1 MKKLNFI
8 FFLLLFAILKSC
20 SNYNDIYNVM
30 SFNIRLDTPSDGIN
44 NWENRK
50 EGIIS
55 LIKNQKID
63 ILGVQEAL
71 PNQIDYLAKQFD
83 GYSLIGQ
90 GRDGGNNGEYSA
102 ILYNETKLMLNKSG
116 TFWLSETPNMPSIGW
131 DAALNRIVTF
141 GEFKVLNSNKKLVV
155 YNSHFDHIGETAR
168 EKSADIILNHIEK
181 NNYLNSAVVV
191 MGDFNA
197 KPYESPIKILSESL
211 NDSFVVFPFE
221 KPFGTFNRF
230 EINSKLDDRIDYI
243 FSKNIKL
250 TDYIHVYDKLLNG
263 LWPSDH
269 LPIVISFSL

>member
-8 FFLLLFAILKSC
+8 FFLLLFALLKSC

-55 LIKNQKID
+55 IIKNQKID

-102 ILYNETKLMLNKSG
+102 ILYNETRLMLNESG
-116 TFWLSETPNMPSIGW
+116 TFWLSETPNIPSIGW

-181 NNYLNSAVVV
+181 NNYYNSAVVV

-211 NDSFVVFPFE
+211 NDSFIVFPFE
-221 KPFGTFNRF
+221 KPFGTFNGF

-243 FSKNIKL
+243 FNKNIKL

>member
-116 TFWLSETPNMPSIGW
+116 TFWLSETPNIPSIGW

>member
-55 LIKNQKID
+55 IIKNQKID

-102 ILYNETKLMLNKSG
+102 ILYNEKKLMLNKSG
-116 TFWLSETPNMPSIGW
+116 TFWLSETPNIPSIGW

-141 GEFKVLNSNKKLVV
+141 GEFKVLDSNKKLVV

-211 NDSFVVFPFE
+211 NDSFVMFPFE
-221 KPFGTFNRF
+221 KPFGTFNGF
-230 EINSKLDDRIDYI
+230 EINSKLNDRIDYI

-250 TDYIHVYDKLLNG
+250 KDYIHVYDKLLNG

-269 LPIVISFSL
+269 LPVVISFSL